1 MHDFPLFLD
10 LHGKDVLVVG
20 GGTVAWRKVQA
31 LHKAGAKVRLVAK
44 TLCAEIAASPV
55 DHVAEQFEP
64 KWLDGVWLA
73 IAATDDELVNEAV
86 AEAANARQIWVNV
99 VDQRTLCSAIVP
111 AVVERKPVT
120 IAISSD
126 GQAPV
131 LARRLRE
138 KLEAEVP
145 QWTGALAALMGR
157 FRDKVASRFAAFSD
171 RRRFWEA
178 LLDGDTGQQLAKG
191 DTQAAEAELEA
202 LLAGENRRSGWLKLV
217 GAGPGDPDLLTLKA
231 LQAIQAADVIVYD
244 RLVSD
249 AVMNLARRDADFISV
264 GKEKGLH
271 SVPQPE
277 IEAILVRE
285 ASAGKRVV
293 RLKGGDP
300 FVFGRGGEEVLAAR
314 AAGIEVDVVPGITA
328 AAACSAR
335 TQVPLT
341 HRGLANQM
349 TLVTGHCQPG
359 GEDANWRAL
368 AQPKSTLAIYMG
380 LTQSSHIA
388 DELMAGGLAASTPVL
403 VVENGTRPE
412 ERRFRT
418 DLGHLAD
425 TVEQAQVKSPALLM
439 IGDTVTLYQEA
450 K

>member
-20 GGTVAWRKVQA
+20 GGAVAWRKVQA
-31 LHKAGAKVRLVAK
+31 LLKAGAKVRVVAPS
-44 TLCAEIAASPV
+44 LCAEIAASPI
-55 DHVAEQFEP
+55 DHVSDVFAP
-64 KWLDGVWLA
+64 KWLEGVWLA
-73 IAATDDELVNEAV
+73 IAATDDELVNEQV
-86 AEAANARQIWVNV
+86 AEAANARHIWVNV
-99 VDQRTLCSAIVP
+99 VDQRQLCSAIVP
-111 AVVERKPVT
+111 AVVDRKPIT
-120 IAISSD
+120 IAISSN

-131 LARRLRE
+131 LARRIRE
-138 KLEAEVP
+138 RLEAEIP

-157 FRDKVASRFAAFSD
+157 FRDKVANTFSAFSE

-178 LLDGDTGQQLAKG
+178 LLDSNVSQQLAKG
-191 DTQAAEAELEA
+191 DEVAAEAELTA
-202 LLAGENRRSGWLKLV
+202 LLAGDNSRQGWLKLV

-231 LQAIQAADVIVYD
+231 LQALQAADVIVYD
-244 RLVSD
+244 RLVSP
-249 AVMNLARRDADFISV
+249 AVMELARRDADFISV
-264 GKEKGLH
+264 GKEKGFH

-285 ASAGKRVV
+285 AKAGHRVV

-314 AAGIEVDVVPGITA
+314 AENIDVEVVPGITA

-359 GEDANWRAL
+359 SDDANWRAL
-368 AQPKSTLAIYMG
+368 AQQNSTLAVYMG

-388 DELMAGGLAASTPVL
+388 DELMAGGLAPSTPVL

-425 TVEQAQVKSPALLM
+425 TIGKAQVKSPALLM